1 MDAYLDHQTQQMNR
15 AKTFAE
21 IRRIEERVSKM
32 ARARPEAWRR
42 AAWPF
47 GALAARRRR
56 AAVPSDTQV

>member
-1 MDAYLDHQTQQMNR
+1 MDAYLDHQTQQMDR

-32 ARARPEAWRR
+32 AQPRPQARRR

-56 AAVPSDTQV
+56 AATPCDTQA